1 MPQIA
6 AMLNVSAR
14 TYRRR
19 LAEEG
24 TSFQAL
30 LDEVRAEHATRHLRE
45 GRLPIASIAYQL
57 GFNDPSNFR
66 RAYRRW
72 TGHASPCAP
81 CAPADPDDLPAP

>member
-6 AMLNVSAR
+6 AMLNVSPR

-19 LAEEG
+19 LAAG
-24 TSFQAL
+24 HQLPGDSRQ
-30 LDEVRAEHATRHLRE
+30 VRAEHATRHLRE

-72 TGHASPCAP
+72 TGHTPGEVRRAARPRGQ
-81 CAPADPDDLPAP
+81 PAP